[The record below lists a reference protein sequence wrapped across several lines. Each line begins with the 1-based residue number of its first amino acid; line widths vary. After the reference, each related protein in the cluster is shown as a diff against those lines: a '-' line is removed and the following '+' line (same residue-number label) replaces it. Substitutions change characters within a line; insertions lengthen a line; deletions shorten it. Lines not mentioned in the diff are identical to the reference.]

1 MFLLTLCFTYLN
13 ADKLS
18 TCENSFVLV
27 QVRAM
32 LSGWT
37 RADLLNAERWVFIQ
51 VQDLDPLS
59 CWNSTG
65 TIY

>member
-1 MFLLTLCFTYLN
+1 MFPLTLCFTDLN

-37 RADLLNAERWVFIQ
+37 RADLLNVETW

-59 CWNSTG
+59 CWNSMG